1 MFAETAITL
10 MLLLSADGGVAKPK
24 PTASKLSSPKTAVDG
39 GVSLGG
45 NAKAGA
51 ALTMAVDG
59 GVADGGIKS
68 ATTDAAKSVKP
79 VVKVAMAPDV
89 KALVDRMQAFYEK
102 TADFTASFRQ
112 DYHYKA
118 FKRTATSS

>member
-24 PTASKLSSPKTAVDG
+24 PTASKVSSPKTVVDGGSPKTAVDG

-89 KALVDRMQAFYEK
+89 K
-102 TADFTASFRQ
+102 
-112 DYHYKA
+112 
-118 FKRTATSS
+118 